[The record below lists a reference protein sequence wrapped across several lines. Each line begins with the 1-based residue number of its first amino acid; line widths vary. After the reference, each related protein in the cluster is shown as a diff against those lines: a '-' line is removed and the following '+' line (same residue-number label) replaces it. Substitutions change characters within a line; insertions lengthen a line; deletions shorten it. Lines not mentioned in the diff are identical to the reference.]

1 MYKLIKNYNG
11 TIDTVQRVADNT
23 FIPFAQDNSDYQTY
37 LAWLALGNTPLPA
50 DDTPPQF
57 SG

>member
-23 FIPFAQDNSDYQTY
+23 FIPFADGNTDYEKYKT
-37 LAWLALGNTPLPA
+37 WLALGNTPLPA
-50 DDTPPQF
+50 DEENT
-57 SG
+57 